1 MNSNLF
7 ERKKFLTQNIIT
19 TDIEEYFSVNISS
32 ENVVVKV
39 NLLRA
44 TANEADYF
52 KKYLAQIT
60 SKKHKYLIIDLSYA
74 NFIDSTFLS
83 SIICYNKKIEA
94 QIKLVVSDTRQLTI
108 FKITKLDSLFKI
120 YPTLNQALAA

>member
-7 ERKKFLTQNIIT
+7 ERKKFLTQNIIAAN
-19 TDIEEYFSVNISS
+19 IEEYFSVNISN

-44 TANEADYF
+44 TANESDYF
-52 KKYLAQIT
+52 KKYLTQIP
-60 SKKHKYLIIDLSYA
+60 SKKHKYLIIDLSYS

-83 SIICYNKKIEA
+83 SIICYNKNVDA